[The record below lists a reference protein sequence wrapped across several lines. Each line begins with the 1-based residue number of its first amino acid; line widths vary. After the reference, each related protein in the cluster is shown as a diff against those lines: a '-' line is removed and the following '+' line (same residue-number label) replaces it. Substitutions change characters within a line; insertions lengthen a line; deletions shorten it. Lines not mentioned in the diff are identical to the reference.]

1 MHQNKI
7 KLADFGQSKKIVEAS
22 SSSTSSVYGIVPYVD
37 PKSVDDKNY
46 RLNKKSDVYSIGII
60 MWQISS
66 GRQPFHTEE
75 YDIGLM
81 CQIKGGKREE
91 IIEGTPTVY
100 SDLYERKLYFIVIF
114 TE

>member
-22 SSSTSSVYGIVPYVD
+22 SSSTSSVYGVVPYVD
-37 PKSVDDKNY
+37 PKFDGKNY
-46 RLNKKSDVYSIGII
+46 RLNKKSDVYSIGVI

-66 GRQPFHTEE
+66 GRQPFHTEK
-75 YDIGLM
+75 YDAGLM

-91 IIEGTPTVY
+91 IIEGTPTFY
-100 SDLYERKLYFIVIF
+100 SDLYECKLYFIVIS